1 MISEKNIL
9 WATPERIKQI
19 SMIQQ
24 FYARIGRKLPS
35 FSETLKLIGEGQ

>member
-9 WATPERIKQI
+9 WATPERIRQV

-24 FYARIGRKLPS
+24 FYASIGRKLPS
-35 FSETLKLIGEGQ
+35 FSETLKLIKKGQ